1 MRPTKPAETKKF
13 GSKFRKFLRSSRD
26 EHVPTKKATVDA
38 GEPAKKFCEPA
49 SVPVIPKP
57 QASVTVPKRH
67 DSQIGDISPQPIQ
80 ASATSK
86 ALPTVAGLHNR
97 AFGKAFLTLNAEQ
110 QKHVKAIYFEIYGL
124 ITAPN
129 FALSV
134 IKSQYNGL

>member
-1 MRPTKPAETKKF
+1 MNQDRRLTMPQSSTVADCRARICSSGKCGIEK
-13 GSKFRKFLRSSRD
+13 SLLLRLLILRQ
-26 EHVPTKKATVDA
+26 
-38 GEPAKKFCEPA
+38 
-49 SVPVIPKP
+49 IPKP